1 MSPVETPEIAPGLD
15 SSRAITS
22 LSGLPLYTSVLSG
35 VSTAFLIIL
44 PAAVAHHLVI
54 IETGIK
60 RAVLLFN
67 PESPIPLSPFIAQ
80 ARGRLIAS
88 KYQIEGKDQPC
99 SLSVLEHLSELAK
112 AGAEGLELGEDSGF
126 SQSQAKDVFES
137 WVNAAVREK
146 ATDIHVRVANN
157 VAQVHLR
164 VDGDLEPLR
173 DGQNGIYTPLQAER
187 AMAWAYNNASGKGS
201 NSESQFSTTEN
212 LYCMIEPREI
222 AGQRVALRYQSIRG
236 WAGTKLV
243 CRLLYVDV
251 DAPTLTYD
259 QLGYAKSQ
267 MQELVAASNTPSGL
281 IIFAGVTG
289 SGKTTSLKTFI
300 ETHPHLG
307 ADAFYSLEDPVEYP
321 LKGVHQIPI
330 QRDLIDKKSSMA
342 KYSEVVAAL
351 MRADPGCVMMGEVR
365 DAASAMSAQQI
376 VETGHMACATV
387 HAHLIS
393 GIVPRLTND
402 EIGMSREVL
411 TNPNMLTLLVYQALV
426 PKLCTNCRIN
436 GSVYSKVYEDSD
448 YVFQM
453 LDTADKRFGLTRD
466 RFFFKNP
473 RGCGRCRGR
482 GTAGLTVVAE
492 VYSPDS
498 NWLTM
503 IRNAK
508 DYDAMRY
515 FRSKS
520 NHVYDSPDMT
530 GKTVFEHALY
540 KSLMGI
546 VDPRVCERFDSFAR
560 FETMHTT
567 ALGV

>member
-1 MSPVETPEIAPGLD
+1 MSQATDTINSLADLPFYTGL
-15 SSRAITS
+15 
-22 LSGLPLYTSVLSG
+22 LSGRTASHLVL
-35 VSTAFLIIL
+35 L
-44 PAAVAHHLVI
+44 PAAVENHLVVL
-54 IETGIK
+54 ETGVK
-60 RAVLLFN
+60 RGLILFN
-67 PESPIPLSPFIAQ
+67 PDAPVPLTAFLAQ
-80 ARGRLIAS
+80 AKGRLIAS
-88 KYQIEGKDQPC
+88 KYTLDGKDQPC
-99 SLSVLEHLSELAK
+99 SLSVLEHLV
-112 AGAEGLELGEDSGF
+112 ELGHANRVDDGGGEEGGF
-126 SQSQAKDVFES
+126 SQSQAQEIFES

-157 VAQVHLR
+157 VAQVMLR

-173 DGQNGIYTPLQAER
+173 DGQNGVHTPLQAER

-201 NSESQFSTTEN
+201 NSESQFSVTEN

-222 AGQRVALRYQSIRG
+222 GGQRVALRYQSIRG

-251 DAPTLTYD
+251 DSPTLTYE
-259 QLGYAKSQ
+259 QLGYARSQ
-267 MQELVAASNTPSGL
+267 IQDLRNASNTPSGL
-281 IIFAGVTG
+281 IIFSGVTG

-300 ETHPHLG
+300 ETHPHLA

-330 QRDLIDKKSSMA
+330 QRDLIDKQASMA
-342 KYSEVVAAL
+342 KFSEVIAAL
-351 MRADPGCVMMGEVR
+351 MRADPGCVMMGEIR
-365 DAASAMSAQQI
+365 DSASAMAAQQI

-436 GSVYSKVYEDSD
+436 GSIYSRNYADSEHIFD
-448 YVFQM
+448 I
-453 LDTADKRFGLTRD
+453 LGLAERRFGLGRD

-482 GTAGLTVVAE
+482 GTVGLTVVAE
-492 VYSPDS
+492 TQAPDTQ
-498 NWLTM
+498 WLTL
-503 IRNAK
+503 IRQAR
-508 DYDAMRY
+508 DYEAVQY

-520 NHVYDSPDMT
+520 DGKFDSPDMT
-530 GKTVFEHALY
+530 GKTVFEHSLY
-540 KSLMGI
+540 KALTGT
-546 VDPRVCERFDSFAR
+546 VDLRVCERFDSFHR
-560 FETMHTT
+560 FEIPGKP
-567 ALGV
+567 AGIQGVAA